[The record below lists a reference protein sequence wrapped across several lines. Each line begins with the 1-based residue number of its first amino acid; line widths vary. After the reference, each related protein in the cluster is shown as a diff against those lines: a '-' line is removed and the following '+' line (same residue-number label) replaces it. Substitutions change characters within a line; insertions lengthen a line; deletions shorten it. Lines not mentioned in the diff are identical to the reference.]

1 MNKIQGR
8 VIKKLPMTEGKKKDG
23 NTWQKNGFVI
33 ETNDKYPKQVAISC
47 YAKLVPDVASLSIG
61 EFVEVEFG
69 VESREWQDKW
79 FTDVVLRDFS
89 VQKNG
94 TKSEAKPLPKTAPIE
109 TRGTETNNDYDDLP
123 F

>member
-8 VIKKLPMTEGKKKDG
+8 VTKKLPMTEGTKKNG
-23 NTWQKNGFVI
+23 ETWQKNGFVI
-33 ETNDKYPKQVAISC
+33 ETDDKYPKSVAISC
-47 YAKLVPDVASLSIG
+47 FGKLVPDVASLAIG
-61 EFVEVEFG
+61 DYVVVEFG

-89 VQKNG
+89 VQKND
-94 TKSEAKPLPKTAPIE
+94 AKPLPKTAPIE
-109 TRGTETNNDYDDLP
+109 TRGTETDNDPLP

>member
-1 MNKIQGR
+1 MNKIQGL

-33 ETNDKYPKQVAISC
+33 ETNDKYPKSVAISC
-47 YAKLVPDVASLSIG
+47 YGKLVPDVASLLIG

-69 VESREWQDKW
+69 VESREWNDKW

-89 VQKNG
+89 VEKDGFEKFQ
-94 TKSEAKPLPKTAPIE
+94 TKPLPKTAPIE
-109 TRGTETNNDYDDLP
+109 TRGTETDEDKLP

>member
-33 ETNDKYPKQVAISC
+33 ETDDKYPKSVAISC
-47 YAKLVPDVASLSIG
+47 YGKLVPDVASLAIG
-61 EFVEVEFG
+61 DYVVVEFG
-69 VESREWQDKW
+69 VESREWNDKW

-89 VQKNG
+89 VQKTE
-94 TKSEAKPLPKTAPIE
+94 TKSDAKPLPKTAPIE
-109 TRGTETNNDYDDLP
+109 TRGTETDYDDLP